1 MDQTTETTQVT
12 TEAPAQPEETQA
24 TAGATGDAQ
33 ASEPQLSPFEAKLR
47 TILEENQQPAERE
60 AQAEASADD
69 AAGDAAGEDDGGAVE
84 GEQAGEAG
92 ADEQAG
98 AGDADD
104 GAPVLRLPGRQ
115 PDDPDF
121 EVRVT
126 PELRQAL
133 EAQGVDPQKFLE
145 RANQLRNEGM
155 RRRQFE
161 EAMLEIEADRQELAY
176 IDRELKERPAE
187 FLTERISPQLLP
199 AVARAVLLRLPDAQF
214 QEILATVVEW
224 ESDPSARRN
233 AAAEARLQS
242 VERRERMQSESAA
255 ARERQAYIRD
265 IASQITALVP
275 EDMPDDQ
282 ANEFFDFAVY
292 KLDQWARS
300 QPRGTRLDPAQVP
313 ALLEQLG
320 ALRPFGLS
328 TNDQAARASAR
339 ETTSD
344 ARRPRLVDDPEL
356 VERARKTGQD
366 LKRRMER
373 KRLAVTTP
381 AGAGA
386 PAATLAPPKGQS
398 FEERMS
404 WLERRL
410 GLRK

>member
-1 MDQTTETTQVT
+1 MDVTNETTQTT
-12 TEAPAQPEETQA
+12 TEAPEQPTQDQA

-60 AQAEASADD
+60 AQPEASADD
-69 AAGDAAGEDDGGAVE
+69 AADAAGEDDGGAVE

-98 AGDADD
+98 AGDTGD

-115 PDDPDF
+115 PTDPDF

-133 EAQGVDPQKFLE
+133 EAQGIDPQKFLE

-161 EAMLEIEADRQELAY
+161 EAMMEIEADRRELAW
-176 IDRELKERPAE
+176 IEQEIRERPAE
-187 FLTERISPQLLP
+187 FITERISPQLLP
-199 AVARAVLLRLPDAQF
+199 DVARAVLARLSDDQF
-214 QEILATVVEW
+214 QDILTTVVGW
-224 ESDPSARRN
+224 ETDPAARRL
-233 AAAEARLQS
+233 AATEARERS
-242 VERRERMQSESAA
+242 IARREQLQSESAI
-255 ARERQAYIRD
+255 ARQRQAYIRD
-265 IASQITALVP
+265 IANQIMALVP
-275 EDMPDDQ
+275 DDMPDDQ

-300 QPRGTRLDPAQVP
+300 QPKGTRLDPAQVP

-320 ALRPFGLS
+320 ALKPFGLS
-328 TNDQAARASAR
+328 VNDQAARASAR

-356 VERARKTGQD
+356 VERAKRTGQD

-386 PAATLAPPKGQS
+386 PAASLAPPKGQS